1 MTMAKDV
8 ETSASP
14 REIIEKIRRVEFG
27 IGADLQGDG
36 EVVVEALV
44 RKYRSLLET
53 VAQDLNSKES
63 HFLLELVQNADDNE
77 YAEGVA
83 PTLAFRLTPEELV
96 AFNNELGFLEKNVR
110 ALCSAGESSKKNKI
124 GYIGEKGIGF
134 KSVFKVTDSP
144 EIHSN
149 GYHFKF
155 DITNPEDSLGYVVPH
170 WVSDRADANQGGTT
184 VVLPARPGHL
194 FAPTLLS
201 DISPTLLLFLTKLR
215 DVQIERSGG
224 SSRFTRDDVDSVSTL
239 TVTTNTRGGHESS
252 EVTTYLRTR
261 FGLDMSKIVEPKREN
276 VAQTEIVLAFP
287 MDEDGAAQPAEGCQ
301 TYAFLPIREFGFK
314 FYIQADF
321 VLISSREGIHEEL
334 AWNVRLRDEISRAFV
349 AAVKMFKTHP
359 GLAKTFLRF
368 LPGDRDVVDPF
379 FAPVVE
385 QTIRALKGIHCIPV
399 EGGEWRKPGE
409 VLLVPGPF
417 RKLFTSA
424 DAAAL
429 FGGAYPLPEVAVP
442 DGGLARL
449 SCRSLLVEDVLGLF
463 ETRGEWLAAKDLEW
477 KVRFYE
483 YLAKSGSRK
492 DYLAGML
499 KLPCVPVSG
508 GGMANP
514 EDGVVFFPLNAD
526 SNYGFEHMLTVV
538 DQAFYARAREVAPD
552 VLTLLRDL
560 GVKHDEPYEMIQEH
574 VIPHHTV
581 DGFKVADR
589 VSLIGHIRYIRDKLD
604 LYLAKWRERGLETD
618 ALQELRE
625 GLYLASKREESGTL
639 YFDRP
644 GGLYISK
651 TYRPSFD
658 IETLLGESIAPALL
672 ISDVYVVKPTDAAD
686 AEAELKDIE
695 RWRTFFARLGVHQ
708 VPKVVREQS
717 GEVSCS
723 VELSALLRSGNQGV
737 RRLTLECLSK
747 NWGVYGIPT
756 SYATRNGR
764 GLQKTQVVRALR
776 ATIAPTK
783 RRVSA
788 PLEQT
793 YHDRPDIREVLTGN
807 VVFVDATFT
816 DDRFLDACGIT
827 YKVNAEACL
836 KRLRQIREE
845 GGSNREAVRAIYRQ
859 LERLWSSD
867 HSTIEAAFRAE
878 RLIAVGRG
886 EDTTWVLPSEA
897 CWRPSNIRLLD
908 RRHPPLSGQYVDFSN
923 FFTKLLNVPSELA
936 IEKWLDAIGDLESIE
951 SASDRQATVVAI
963 YRRLHQALATL
974 AVANPPVFPPLWISR
989 LKDEEIYLT
998 QAGDLVESSPTLYFN
1013 DAPQYAALFQDAP
1026 EVQFLAVVPEQL
1038 PAISQLLGKAGIR
1051 TLTAALKVEVSD
1063 DVQGVRDEQ
1072 LMLKVRSMFMCIVRV
1087 VYGQSIERFHT
1098 AIKAKL
1104 FETLRDLEILIVPG
1118 LVLDLT
1124 LGTASRETVG
1134 AVARRGTELLL
1145 DAEAPSRLDHVA
1157 IEVRKLLRLPAAS
1170 VDIISRLL
1178 ISPTVREAEAYLQL
1192 RQISSLPPEEAL
1204 ALSRALGLAEPEPEP
1219 APDLEQEAVHVRASE
1234 SSAPPAPM
1242 AAQAEHV
1249 VEPGPSPTVATFPV
1263 FVPLT
1268 AEVQPTSPT
1277 PTLVPPPELE
1287 EAATT
1292 VRGPTPW
1299 PAWSGAPLPM
1309 GGGLQ
1314 GETEW
1319 SRPSGV
1325 PPASPPT
1332 LGDFRPAGPQQT
1344 EAPGDASAGAV
1355 PGVFAPARIGW
1366 GLHVGLPRA
1375 RRSSR
1380 GSGSGRSGRGRL
1392 LSYAERPDQTVP
1404 PAAPLEAVD
1413 PDAAARNRAVEL
1425 AAVKLFMDQAASQ
1438 WRSAEIMPPNNPGYD
1453 ISAIAMDGR
1462 EEFIEVKGQGGA
1474 WTEEGVALTPTEL
1487 AKAHAA
1493 KDRYWL
1499 CVVEFATDQN
1509 RRRLSLVQNPFG
1521 LTTQFRFD
1529 SGWKAMAKTIAARPQ
1544 RPEAGMFVDLPG
1556 DGRARIAKVKGSGQ
1570 FCKLHVEFEDGRQSF
1585 SKIFNP
1591 ATMTLSYE

>member
-1 MTMAKDV
+1 MASDV
-8 ETSASP
+8 EASPSP
-14 REIIEKIRRVEFG
+14 REVIEQIRRIEFG

-96 AFNNELGFLEKNVR
+96 ASNNELGFLEKNVR
-110 ALCSAGESSKKNKI
+110 ALCSAGESSKKNKV

-155 DITNPEDSLGYVVPH
+155 DITDPEDSLGYVVPH
-170 WVSDRADANQGGTT
+170 WVPDREDSSRGETT

-194 FAPTLLS
+194 FAPTLLN
-201 DISPTLLLFLTKLR
+201 DISPTLLLFLAKLR
-215 DVQIERSGG
+215 DVQIERSSG
-224 SSRFTRDDVDSVSTL
+224 SSRFTREDVDSISTL
-239 TVTTNTRGGHESS
+239 TVTTKAGDGHETS
-252 EVTTYLRTR
+252 EVTTYLRTS
-261 FGLDMSKIVEPKREN
+261 FSLDMSKIVEPKREN
-276 VAQTEIVLAFP
+276 VAQADIVLAFP
-287 MDEDGAAQPAEGCQ
+287 MDADGAAQPVEGCQ

-334 AWNVRLRDEISRAFV
+334 PWNVRLRDEISRAFA
-349 AAVKMFKTHP
+349 AAVKRFKTHP

-409 VLLVPGPF
+409 VLLASGAF

-424 DAAAL
+424 DAVTL
-429 FGGAYPLPEVAVP
+429 FGGAYPLPEMAVP

-463 ETRGEWLAAKDLEW
+463 ETRGEWLVAKDLEW

-538 DQAFYARAREVAPD
+538 NQAFYARAKEVAPD

-560 GVKHDEPYEMIQEH
+560 GVKHDEPYELIQEH

-589 VSLIGHIRYIRDKLD
+589 ASVIGHIRYLRDKLE
-604 LYLAKWRERGLETD
+604 LYLAKSRERGLETD
-618 ALQELRE
+618 ALQKLRE
-625 GLYLASKREESGTL
+625 GLYLASKREEDGTL

-644 GGLYISK
+644 GGLYMST

-658 IETLLGESIAPALL
+658 IETLLGRSIAPGLL
-672 ISDVYVVKPTDAAD
+672 ISDVYVIEPSDAAD
-686 AEAELKDIE
+686 PEAELKDIE
-695 RWRTFFARLGVHQ
+695 RWRTFFARIGVHQ
-708 VPKVVREQS
+708 MPKVVREQS

-723 VELSALLRSGNQGV
+723 DELTALLRSGDQGV

-747 NWGVYGIPT
+747 NWGAYGIPT
-756 SYATRNGR
+756 SYVTRNGR
-764 GLQKTQVVRALR
+764 GSQKTQVVRALR
-776 ATIAPTK
+776 AAIAPTK
-783 RRVSA
+783 RRVSI

-793 YHDRPDIREVLTGN
+793 YDDRPEIRRVLTGN
-807 VVFVDATFT
+807 VVFVDATLT

-845 GGSNREAVRAIYRQ
+845 GGSTKESVRAIYRQ
-859 LERLWSSD
+859 LEQLWSSD
-867 HSTIEAAFRAE
+867 QSTIEAAFKAD

-886 EDTTWVLPSEA
+886 EDATWVLPSEA
-897 CWRPSNIRLLD
+897 CWRPSGIRLLD
-908 RRHPPLSGQYVDFSN
+908 GRYPPLSSQYVDFLN
-923 FFTKLLNVPSELA
+923 FFTKLLKVPSELA
-936 IEKWLDAIGDLESIE
+936 IEKWLDAIEDLKSIE
-951 SASDRQATVVAI
+951 STSDRQVTAVAI

-974 AVANPPVFPPLWISR
+974 AVANPPVFPPSWISR
-989 LKDEEIYLT
+989 LKDERIFLT

-1013 DAPQYAALFQDAP
+1013 DASQYAALFEDAP
-1026 EVQFLAVVPEQL
+1026 EAQFLAVAPEQL

-1051 TLTAALKVEVSD
+1051 TLTAAVKVEVSD

-1072 LMLKVRSMFMCIVRV
+1072 LMLKLRSMFMCIVRV
-1087 VYGQSIERFHT
+1087 VYGQSLERFHT

-1104 FETLRDLEILIVPG
+1104 FEALRDLEILLVPG
-1118 LVLDLT
+1118 LSLDLT
-1124 LGTASRETVG
+1124 LGTASRKTAG

-1145 DAEAPSRLDHVA
+1145 DAEVPSPLDHVA

-1178 ISPTVREAEAYLQL
+1178 ISQTVREAEAYLQL

-1204 ALSRALGLAEPEPEP
+1204 ALSRTLGLAEPEPEP
-1219 APDLEQEAVHVRASE
+1219 APEVEQEAVYARESE
-1234 SSAPPAPM
+1234 SSAPPVPM
-1242 AAQAEHV
+1242 AAQVEHV
-1249 VEPGPSPTVATFPV
+1249 AEPGPSPTVATFPV
-1263 FVPLT
+1263 
-1268 AEVQPTSPT
+1268 S
-1277 PTLVPPPELE
+1277 VPPAVEVPSKPATPAPVSPQQPEE
-1287 EAATT
+1287 TATG
-1292 VRGPTPW
+1292 VPGPTPW
-1299 PAWSGAPLPM
+1299 PAWSSAPLPT

-1314 GETEW
+1314 GGAGW
-1319 SRPSGV
+1319 SRPSGD
-1325 PPASPPT
+1325 PPASSPT
-1332 LGDFRPAGPQQT
+1332 RGDFPAAGPQQA
-1344 EAPGDASAGAV
+1344 EALADASVGAA

-1366 GLHVGLPRA
+1366 GLHVGLPRE

-1380 GSGSGRSGRGRL
+1380 GSGSGRSKRGRL
-1392 LSYAERPDQTVP
+1392 LSYAEKPDQSVP
-1404 PAAPLEAVD
+1404 PEAPLDAPD
-1413 PDAAARNRAVEL
+1413 PEAAARNRVVEL
-1425 AAVKLFMDQAASQ
+1425 AAVKLFMEQAASQ
-1438 WRSAEIMPPNNPGYD
+1438 WRSVEIMPPNNPGYD

-1474 WTEEGVALTPTEL
+1474 WTEEGVALTRTEL

-1493 KDRYWL
+1493 RDRYWL
-1499 CVVEFATDQN
+1499 CVVEFATDEN
-1509 RRRLSLVQNPFG
+1509 RRQLSLVQDPFG

-1544 RPEAGMFVDLPG
+1544 RPEAGMFVNLPG
-1556 DGRARIAKVKGSGQ
+1556 EGRARIAKVKGSGQ

>member
-1 MTMAKDV
+1 MAKDMKAS
-8 ETSASP
+8 ESP
-14 REIIEKIRRVEFG
+14 REIIEKIRRIEFG

-83 PTLAFRLTPEELV
+83 PTLAFWLTPEELV

-110 ALCSAGESSKKNKI
+110 ALCSAGESSKKNKV

-170 WVSDRADANQGGTT
+170 WVPGREDANQGGTT

-194 FAPTLLS
+194 FAPTLLN
-201 DISPTLLLFLTKLR
+201 DISPTLLLFLAKLR
-215 DVQIERSGG
+215 DVQIELSSG
-224 SSRFTRDDVDSVSTL
+224 SSRFTRDDADSVSTL
-239 TVTTNTRGGHESS
+239 TVTTNTGDGHESS

-276 VAQTEIVLAFP
+276 VAQAEIVLAFP
-287 MDEDGAAQPAEGCQ
+287 MDEDGAAKPAEGCQ

-334 AWNVRLRDEISRAFV
+334 PWNVRLRDEISRAFA
-349 AAVKMFKTHP
+349 AAVKRFKTHP

-385 QTIRALKGIHCIPV
+385 QTIRALKGIQCIPV
-399 EGGEWRKPGE
+399 EGGEWRKPGD
-409 VLLVPGPF
+409 VLLVPGAF
-417 RKLFTSA
+417 RKLFTSD

-429 FGGAYPLPEVAVP
+429 FGGAYPLPEIAVP

-463 ETRGEWLAAKDLEW
+463 KTRGEWLLAKDLEW

-492 DYLAGML
+492 DFLAGML
-499 KLPCVPVSG
+499 KLPCVPVSS

-514 EDGVVFFPLNAD
+514 EDGIVFFPLKAD

-538 DQAFYARAREVAPD
+538 DQAFYARAREVAPG
-552 VLTLLRDL
+552 VLMLLRDL
-560 GVKHDEPYEMIQEH
+560 GVKHDEPYELIQEH
-574 VIPHHTV
+574 VIPHHTL
-581 DGFKVADR
+581 DGLKVADSG
-589 VSLIGHIRYIRDKLD
+589 SLIGHIRYLRDKLD
-604 LYLAKWRERGLETD
+604 LYLAKSRERGLETH

-644 GGLYISK
+644 DGLYISK

-658 IETLLGESIAPALL
+658 IETLLGESIAPARL
-672 ISDVYVVKPTDAAD
+672 ISDVYVVKPSDAAD

-695 RWRTFFARLGVHQ
+695 RWRTFFARIGVHQ

-723 VELSALLRSGNQGV
+723 VELSALLQSGDQGV

-747 NWGVYGIPT
+747 NWGMYGIPT
-756 SYATRNGR
+756 YVARNGR
-764 GLQKTQVVRALR
+764 GLQKTQVVRALQ

-836 KRLRQIREE
+836 KRLRQIRKD
-845 GGSNREAVRAIYRQ
+845 GGSTKEAVRAIYRQ

-867 HSTIEAAFRAE
+867 HSTIEATFRAE

-908 RRHPPLSGQYVDFSN
+908 RRHPPLSSQYVDFSN
-923 FFTKLLNVPSELA
+923 FFTKLLKVPSELA
-936 IEKWLDAIGDLESIE
+936 IEKWLDAIKDLESME
-951 SASDRQATVVAI
+951 SASDRQATAVAI
-963 YRRLHQALATL
+963 YRRLHQALATQ
-974 AVANPPVFPPLWISR
+974 AVANPPVFAWISR

-1026 EVQFLAVVPEQL
+1026 EVQFLAVAPEQL
-1038 PAISQLLGKAGIR
+1038 PAISQLLGKAGIH

-1087 VYGQSIERFHT
+1087 VYGQSNERFHT

-1104 FETLRDLEILIVPG
+1104 FEALRDLEILIVPG
-1118 LVLDLT
+1118 LLLDLT
-1124 LGTASRETVG
+1124 LGTASRETAG

-1157 IEVRKLLRLPAAS
+1157 IEVQKLLRLPAAS

-1219 APDLEQEAVHVRASE
+1219 APDVEKEAVHARESE

-1242 AAQAEHV
+1242 AEQAEHA
-1249 VEPGPSPTVATFPV
+1249 VEPGSSPTVTTFPV
-1263 FVPLT
+1263 SVPPA

-1277 PTLVPPPELE
+1277 PTLVSPPEPE
-1287 EAATT
+1287 EAATA
-1292 VRGPTPW
+1292 VCGPTPW
-1299 PAWSGAPLPM
+1299 PAWSGAPLPT

-1314 GETEW
+1314 GGTEW

-1325 PPASPPT
+1325 PLASPPT
-1332 LGDFRPAGPQQT
+1332 LGDFQPAGPQQA
-1344 EAPGDASAGAV
+1344 EAPADASAGAV

-1366 GLHVGLPRA
+1366 GLQVGLPRA

-1380 GSGSGRSGRGRL
+1380 GSGSKRSGRGRL
-1392 LSYAERPDQTVP
+1392 LSYAEKPDRTVP
-1404 PAAPLEAVD
+1404 PVAPLEAPD
-1413 PDAAARNRAVEL
+1413 PEAAARNRAVEL
-1425 AAVKLFMDQAASQ
+1425 AAVKLFMEQAAPQ
-1438 WRSAEIMPPNNPGYD
+1438 WRSVEIMPPNNPG
-1453 ISAIAMDGR
+1453 
-1462 EEFIEVKGQGGA
+1462 
-1474 WTEEGVALTPTEL
+1474 
-1487 AKAHAA
+1487 
-1493 KDRYWL
+1493 
-1499 CVVEFATDQN
+1499 
-1509 RRRLSLVQNPFG
+1509 
-1521 LTTQFRFD
+1521 
-1529 SGWKAMAKTIAARPQ
+1529 
-1544 RPEAGMFVDLPG
+1544 
-1556 DGRARIAKVKGSGQ
+1556 
-1570 FCKLHVEFEDGRQSF
+1570 
-1585 SKIFNP
+1585 
-1591 ATMTLSYE
+1591 

>member
-1 MTMAKDV
+1 MTMAKDMKAS
-8 ETSASP
+8 ESP
-14 REIIEKIRRVEFG
+14 REIIEKIRRIEFG

-83 PTLAFRLTPEELV
+83 PTLAFWLTPEELV

-110 ALCSAGESSKKNKI
+110 ALCSAGESSKKNKV

-170 WVSDRADANQGGTT
+170 WVPGREDANQGGTT

-194 FAPTLLS
+194 FAPTLLN
-201 DISPTLLLFLTKLR
+201 DISPTLLLFLAKLR
-215 DVQIERSGG
+215 DVQIELSSG
-224 SSRFTRDDVDSVSTL
+224 SSRFTRDDADSVSTL
-239 TVTTNTRGGHESS
+239 TVTTNTGDGHESS

-276 VAQTEIVLAFP
+276 VAQAEIVLAFP
-287 MDEDGAAQPAEGCQ
+287 MDEDGAAKPAEGCQ

-334 AWNVRLRDEISRAFV
+334 PWNVRLRDEISRAFA
-349 AAVKMFKTHP
+349 AAVKRFKTHP

-385 QTIRALKGIHCIPV
+385 QTIRALKGIQCIPV
-399 EGGEWRKPGE
+399 EGGEWRKPGD
-409 VLLVPGPF
+409 VLLVPGAF
-417 RKLFTSA
+417 RKLFTSD

-429 FGGAYPLPEVAVP
+429 FGGAYPLPEIAVP

-463 ETRGEWLAAKDLEW
+463 KTRGEWLLAKDLEW

-492 DYLAGML
+492 DFLAGML
-499 KLPCVPVSG
+499 KLPCVPVSS

-514 EDGVVFFPLNAD
+514 EDGIVFFPLKAD

-538 DQAFYARAREVAPD
+538 DQAFYARAREVAPG
-552 VLTLLRDL
+552 VLMLLRDL
-560 GVKHDEPYEMIQEH
+560 GVKHDEPYELIQEH
-574 VIPHHTV
+574 VIPHHTL
-581 DGFKVADR
+581 DGLKVADSG
-589 VSLIGHIRYIRDKLD
+589 SLIGHIRYLRDKLD
-604 LYLAKWRERGLETD
+604 LYLAKSRERGLETH

-644 GGLYISK
+644 DGLYISK

-658 IETLLGESIAPALL
+658 IETLLGESIAPARL
-672 ISDVYVVKPTDAAD
+672 ISDVYVVKPSDAAD

-695 RWRTFFARLGVHQ
+695 RWRTFFARIGVHQ

-723 VELSALLRSGNQGV
+723 VELSALLQSGDQGV

-747 NWGVYGIPT
+747 NWGMYGIPT
-756 SYATRNGR
+756 YVARNGR
-764 GLQKTQVVRALR
+764 GLQKTQVVRALQ

-836 KRLRQIREE
+836 KRLRQIRKD
-845 GGSNREAVRAIYRQ
+845 GGSTKEAVRAIYRQ

-867 HSTIEAAFRAE
+867 HSTIEATFRAE

-908 RRHPPLSGQYVDFSN
+908 RRHPPLSSQYVDFSN
-923 FFTKLLNVPSELA
+923 FFTKLLKVPSELA
-936 IEKWLDAIGDLESIE
+936 IEKWLDAIKDLESME
-951 SASDRQATVVAI
+951 SASDRQATAVAI
-963 YRRLHQALATL
+963 YRRLHQALATQ
-974 AVANPPVFPPLWISR
+974 AVANPPVFAWISR

-1026 EVQFLAVVPEQL
+1026 EVQFLAVAPEQL
-1038 PAISQLLGKAGIR
+1038 PAISQLLGKAGIH

-1087 VYGQSIERFHT
+1087 VYGQSNERFHT

-1104 FETLRDLEILIVPG
+1104 FEALRDLEILIVPG
-1118 LVLDLT
+1118 LLLDLT
-1124 LGTASRETVG
+1124 LGTASRETAG

-1157 IEVRKLLRLPAAS
+1157 IEVQKLLRLPAAS

-1219 APDLEQEAVHVRASE
+1219 APDVEKEAVHARESE

-1242 AAQAEHV
+1242 AEQAEHA
-1249 VEPGPSPTVATFPV
+1249 VEPGSSPTVTTFPV
-1263 FVPLT
+1263 SVPPA

-1277 PTLVPPPELE
+1277 PTLVSPPEPE
-1287 EAATT
+1287 EAATA
-1292 VRGPTPW
+1292 VCGPTPW
-1299 PAWSGAPLPM
+1299 PAWSGAPLPT

-1314 GETEW
+1314 GGTEW

-1325 PPASPPT
+1325 PLASPPT
-1332 LGDFRPAGPQQT
+1332 LGDFQPAGPQQA
-1344 EAPGDASAGAV
+1344 EAPADASAGAV

-1366 GLHVGLPRA
+1366 GLQVGLPRA

-1380 GSGSGRSGRGRL
+1380 GSGSKRSGRGRL
-1392 LSYAERPDQTVP
+1392 LSYAEKPDRTVP
-1404 PAAPLEAVD
+1404 PVAPLEAPD
-1413 PDAAARNRAVEL
+1413 PEAAARNRAVEL
-1425 AAVKLFMDQAASQ
+1425 AAVKLFMEQAAPQ
-1438 WRSAEIMPPNNPGYD
+1438 WRSVEIMPPNNPG
-1453 ISAIAMDGR
+1453 
-1462 EEFIEVKGQGGA
+1462 
-1474 WTEEGVALTPTEL
+1474 
-1487 AKAHAA
+1487 
-1493 KDRYWL
+1493 
-1499 CVVEFATDQN
+1499 
-1509 RRRLSLVQNPFG
+1509 
-1521 LTTQFRFD
+1521 
-1529 SGWKAMAKTIAARPQ
+1529 
-1544 RPEAGMFVDLPG
+1544 
-1556 DGRARIAKVKGSGQ
+1556 
-1570 FCKLHVEFEDGRQSF
+1570 
-1585 SKIFNP
+1585 
-1591 ATMTLSYE
+1591 